1 MTDITSHP
9 AAFPTAYTQLGT
21 SISAPQVDTVECK
34 TQLGNNGSKAQV
46 DKVDGIISGGAV
58 TVLNVPYVSNLW
70 LALEIIHN
78 GKGYNI
84 VDPENF
90 LKGGSGHE

>member
-1 MTDITSHP
+1 MTDITSHS
-9 AAFPTAYTQLGT
+9 AGFPTAYTQLGT
-21 SISAPQVDTVECK
+21 SNSAP
-34 TQLGNNGSKAQV
+34 QV

-78 GKGYNI
+78 GKCYNI

>member
-1 MTDITSHP
+1 MTDITSHSGG
-9 AAFPTAYTQLGT
+9 FPTAYTQLGT
-21 SISAPQVDTVECK
+21 SNSAPQVDTI
-34 TQLGNNGSKAQV
+34 GP
-46 DKVDGIISGGAV
+46 IISGLD
-58 TVLNVPYVSNLW
+58 TQVLNVPYVSNLW

-90 LKGGSGHE
+90 LKGGSEHE